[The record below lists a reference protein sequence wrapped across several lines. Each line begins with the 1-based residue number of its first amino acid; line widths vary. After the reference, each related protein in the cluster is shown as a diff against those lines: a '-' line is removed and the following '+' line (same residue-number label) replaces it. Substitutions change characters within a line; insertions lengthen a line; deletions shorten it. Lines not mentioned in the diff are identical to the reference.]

1 MDLKDRQQKVL
12 TFFLKKRKEIE
23 EQNKCSASKKMLP
36 RTQSFNQSQRI
47 GSFDLSAQINSMQK
61 RRRSVGFK
69 FDIAEHVKVECIPK
83 YLDGRYRFQN
93 AQFER

>member
-1 MDLKDRQQKVL
+1 MV
-12 TFFLKKRKEIE
+12 T
-23 EQNKCSASKKMLP
+23 

-83 YLDGRYRFQN
+83 YLDGRNKWVVDVFAFSLLILITRLIT
-93 AQFER
+93 EL